1 MRCLKPNA
9 IRKGAAVQAS
19 FLRPRSLKAYIALVP
34 IIAGL
39 ALSHTAMIVAGFSGL
54 TSGFEVLRGGL
65 GTCIAAVPM
74 LAAMVMLY
82 KTKGPLSEKA
92 VDAAFF
98 VSIIV
103 QSGSIIAFG
112 SITLEGP
119 AASAISTGL
128 SAVCSLASWIAILTW
143 LRHIQAASSFTAVL
157 VAFGTLSVA
166 QPVLYAF
173 MLLPPD
179 EACLIAGILA
189 VLQAPLAL
197 YIHKRNPF
205 EHFAE
210 SANTGYFGFE
220 GAKTDTPR
228 LFLTMTL
235 SVFALSLAMGVVE
248 GSPFR
253 FIEGSAPLPDV
264 GYVAVTTAVTVGVI
278 IGAAWRPRTDDD
290 YRHLDSLAGAWHYRT
305 FILRG
310 ISRTALYRRS
320 AFNHA
325 QRRYDRPG
333 MVPDHG
339 VFTLRNERPLLLRPG
354 RLAGLSCAARDSADN
369 SRPLPHRTSH
379 RPFAFDR
386 PHRRDDAG
394 VHAIRVHP
402 AS

>member
-9 IRKGAAVQAS
+9 IRKGAAVRAS

-34 IIAGL
+34 TIAGL

-54 TSGFEVLRGGL
+54 TSGFEVLRSGL

-82 KTKGPLSEKA
+82 KTKGPLSEKV
-92 VDAAFF
+92 VDTAFF

-143 LRHIQAASSFTAVL
+143 LRHIRAASSFTAVL
-157 VAFGTLSVA
+157 VAFGALSVA

-264 GYVAVTTAVTVGVI
+264 GYVAVTTTVTVGNHHRRGV
-278 IGAAWRPRTDDD
+278 ATPHHDD
-290 YRHLDSLAGAWHYRT
+290 YRHLDSHAGAWHYRT

-310 ISRTALYRRS
+310 ISRTALHRSS

-333 MVPDHG
+333 MVSDHG

-369 SRPLPHRTSH
+369 SRPLPRRTSH

-394 VHAIRVHP
+394 VHTIRVHP

>member
-1 MRCLKPNA
+1 
-9 IRKGAAVQAS
+9 
-19 FLRPRSLKAYIALVP
+19 
-34 IIAGL
+34 
-39 ALSHTAMIVAGFSGL
+39 
-54 TSGFEVLRGGL
+54 
-65 GTCIAAVPM
+65 
-74 LAAMVMLY
+74 
-82 KTKGPLSEKA
+82 
-92 VDAAFF
+92 
-98 VSIIV
+98 
-103 QSGSIIAFG
+103 
-112 SITLEGP
+112 
-119 AASAISTGL
+119 
-128 SAVCSLASWIAILTW
+128 
-143 LRHIQAASSFTAVL
+143 
-157 VAFGTLSVA
+157 
-166 QPVLYAF
+166 

-264 GYVAVTTAVTVGVI
+264 GYVAVTTTVTVGNHHRRGV
-278 IGAAWRPRTDDD
+278 ATPHHDD
-290 YRHLDSLAGAWHYRT
+290 YRHLDSHAGAWHYRT

-310 ISRTALYRRS
+310 ISRTALHRSS

-333 MVPDHG
+333 MVSDHG

-369 SRPLPHRTSH
+369 SRPLPRRTSH

-394 VHAIRVHP
+394 VHTIRVHP

>member
-1 MRCLKPNA
+1 
-9 IRKGAAVQAS
+9 
-19 FLRPRSLKAYIALVP
+19 
-34 IIAGL
+34 
-39 ALSHTAMIVAGFSGL
+39 MIVAGFSGL
-54 TSGFEVLRGGL
+54 TSGFEVLRSGL
-65 GTCIAAVPM
+65 GTCIATVPM

-103 QSGSIIAFG
+103 QSGSIIAFE

-157 VAFGTLSVA
+157 VAFGALSVA

-189 VLQAPLAL
+189 VLQAPLGAL
-197 YIHKRNPF
+197 HTQAKPLRAFRRIRKHRPLRVRRRQNRHAAPVFNHDAQRVRALACHGRRGRFAVSLHRGKRAPARCGLRRRN
-205 EHFAE
+205 HRRHRGNHHRCGMA
-210 SANTGYFGFE
+210 
-220 GAKTDTPR
+220 TPHH
-228 LFLTMTL
+228 
-235 SVFALSLAMGVVE
+235 
-248 GSPFR
+248 
-253 FIEGSAPLPDV
+253 
-264 GYVAVTTAVTVGVI
+264 
-278 IGAAWRPRTDDD
+278 DD
-290 YRHLDSLAGAWHYRT
+290 YRHLDSHAGAWHYRT

-310 ISRTALYRRS
+310 ISRTALHRSS

-325 QRRYDRPG
+325 QRRYDRSG
-333 MVPDHG
+333 MVSDHG
-339 VFTLRNERPLLLRPG
+339 VFALRNERPLLLRPG

-369 SRPLPHRTSH
+369 SRPLPRRASH
-379 RPFAFDR
+379 QPFAFDR

-394 VHAIRVHP
+394 VHTIRVHP

>member
-9 IRKGAAVQAS
+9 IRKGAAVRAS

-65 GTCIAAVPM
+65 GACIAAVPM
-74 LAAMVMLY
+74 PAAMVMPY

-157 VAFGTLSVA
+157 VAFGALSVA

-253 FIEGSAPLPDV
+253 FIEGSAPARCGLRRRNHRRHRGNHHRCGMATPHH
-264 GYVAVTTAVTVGVI
+264 
-278 IGAAWRPRTDDD
+278 DD
-290 YRHLDSLAGAWHYRT
+290 YRHLDSHAGAWHYRT

-310 ISRTALYRRS
+310 ISRTALHRSS

-333 MVPDHG
+333 MVSDHG
-339 VFTLRNERPLLLRPG
+339 VFALRNERPLLLRPG

-369 SRPLPHRTSH
+369 SRPLPRRASH

-394 VHAIRVHP
+394 VHTIRVHP
-402 AS
+402 TS